1 MKKRKNLQNLFCMLR
16 KRVSGWARGINKWEI
31 LNVLEKM
38 DKTDPS
44 RRKHNRWDTE
54 FIRLIPWMHFYDE
67 VLEILNAYGFLSDMY
82 FENLQGADQ
91 NVELQRNLC
100 RVHYNEYIGD
110 YRASY
115 GNLLFMYLQRWD
127 FLPEIKEDLLSD
139 PKFKNV
145 LYYCRSR

>member
-1 MKKRKNLQNLFCMLR
+1 
-16 KRVSGWARGINKWEI
+16 
-31 LNVLEKM
+31 
-38 DKTDPS
+38 
-44 RRKHNRWDTE
+44 
-54 FIRLIPWMHFYDE
+54 
-67 VLEILNAYGFLSDMY
+67 MY

-139 PKFKNV
+139 PKFEDV
-145 LYYCRSR
+145 LYYCRRR